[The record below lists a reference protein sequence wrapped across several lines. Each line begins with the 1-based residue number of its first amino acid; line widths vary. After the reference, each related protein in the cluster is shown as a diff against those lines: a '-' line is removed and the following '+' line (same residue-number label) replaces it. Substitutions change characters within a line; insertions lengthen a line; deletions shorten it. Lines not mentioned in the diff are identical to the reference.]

1 MWGIVIPNI
10 KDLSFAS
17 FWPRQITVQ
26 TETRAEISQSIAQVD
41 GAVGILKDAPAVASL
56 VSGEL
61 GEHHVSEAAHL

>member
-1 MWGIVIPNI
+1 MWGTVIPNI

-17 FWPRQITVQ
+17 FWSRRITVQ
-26 TETRAEISQSIAQVD
+26 TETKAEISQRIAQVD
-41 GAVGILKDAPAVASL
+41 EAVGILEDASTVASL

>member
-1 MWGIVIPNI
+1 M
-10 KDLSFAS
+10 
-17 FWPRQITVQ
+17 Q